1 MKVYRSVIDWWLLAV
16 VFIPIISILV
26 FSIYD
31 SKPEAMLTVLP
42 VFVFVIYIF
51 TSVKYVINEGVL
63 HVKAGILV
71 NQNINIADIK
81 SVRKSNNPLSS
92 PALSL
97 KRLEVKYG
105 SNAGYTLISP
115 KNRQQF
121 INDLLLVNPDIT
133 VNI

>member
-16 VFIPIISILV
+16 VFVPMISILV

-31 SKPEAMLTVLP
+31 SKPEALLTVLP

-81 SVRKSNNPLSS
+81 SIRKSNNPLSS

-115 KNRQQF
+115 KKQAA
-121 INDLLLVNPDIT
+121 VYK
-133 VNI
+133 